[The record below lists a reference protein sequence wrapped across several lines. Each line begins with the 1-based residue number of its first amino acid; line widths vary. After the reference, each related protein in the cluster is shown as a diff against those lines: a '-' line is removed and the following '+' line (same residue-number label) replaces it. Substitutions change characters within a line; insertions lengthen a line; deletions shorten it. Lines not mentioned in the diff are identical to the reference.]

1 MLPDAEYLYA
11 CDRQWWDIHLADV
24 REVFKGKLYTQWHNP
39 EEKDREWA
47 ESEGINAIQ
56 GCHAKGLGSD
66 RLHFNSNSGAQAIN
80 LSYLLG
86 ATRII
91 LLGYDMG
98 ATGNSHWFGDHQKGL
113 RNGNYG
119 QYVETFTRLAE
130 DLKRAGVEVINCT
143 RRTALHQ
150 FKQAELSTVL

>member
-11 CDRQWWDIHLADV
+11 CDRQWWDIHLEDV
-24 REVFKGKLYTQWHNP
+24 RRVFKGKLYTQWHDS
-39 EEKDREWA
+39 EEKDRAWA

-80 LSYLLG
+80 LAYLLG

-98 ATGNSHWFGDHQKGL
+98 ATGNTHWFGDHPAGL
-113 RNGNYG
+113 RNGRYE

-143 RRTALHQ
+143 RKTALHQ
-150 FKQAELSTVL
+150 FRRAELSAIL

>member
-1 MLPDAEYLYA
+1 MLPDADYLYA
-11 CDRQWWDIHLADV
+11 CDRQWWDIHLAEV
-24 REVFKGKLYTQWHNP
+24 RKVFTGKLYTQWHDS
-39 EEKDREWA
+39 EGKDRAWA
-47 ESEGINAIQ
+47 ESEGITAIQ

-66 RLHFNSNSGAQAIN
+66 LLHFNSNSGAQAIN
-80 LSYLLG
+80 LAYLLG

-98 ATGNSHWFGDHQKGL
+98 ATGNTHWFGDHPKGL
-113 RNGNYG
+113 RNGKYE

-143 RRTALHQ
+143 RQTALTQ
-150 FKQAELSTVL
+150 FRRSTITDIV

>member
-1 MLPDAEYLYA
+1 MLPEAEYLYA
-11 CDRQWWDIHLADV
+11 CDREWWNIHLADV
-24 REVFKGKLYTQWHNP
+24 RKVFKGKLYTQWHNP

-47 ESEGINAIQ
+47 ESEGITAIK

-66 RLHFNSNSGAQAIN
+66 RLYFNSNSGAQAIN
-80 LSYLLG
+80 LAYLLG

-98 ATGNSHWFGDHQKGL
+98 ATGNSHWFGDHPKGL
-113 RNGNYG
+113 RNGKYE
-119 QYVETFTRLAE
+119 QYVDTFTRLAE

-150 FKQAELSTVL
+150 FRRAELSAVL